1 MPRDSAWNYS
11 VNYSEPGTRLRV
23 SYLLP
28 MRSGCDLIGVMR
40 PGAVLFI
47 PFPIFM
53 TKPHML
59 ALFAGAALI
68 AILIGTL
75 RGEEMAPAV
84 RAILE
89 QHCLKCHSGDAPK
102 GDLTLE
108 PLLGEGGDKKA
119 APALW
124 GNVLEKIETNEMP
137 PKSKPRPS
145 EDEKRIAADWLEAK
159 ILAEKPAQ
167 RIAEGRVVLRRLNRV
182 EYENTV
188 RDLLGVTVRV
198 QELLPQDS
206 TAGGFDNVGEALH
219 TSSFLLARYLEA
231 AEEALDQAIAN
242 GPQPKVQKQH
252 VTLSEAYQV
261 RQNSEQVFRKGASG
275 RITMFSSS
283 HWQAATLFW
292 LDQRGRYRFRLSVS
306 AEQSGGKP
314 VVFSAHTSGGSDGP
328 KPKLAGYF
336 DAPADAPE
344 VIEFEAFMEP
354 KMSLTI
360 RPYGLA
366 TAQQIE
372 KSGKEKWGGP
382 GLAVDWVEME
392 GPLNESWPPPSHER
406 LFAGLKQAQ
415 AGSQNWG
422 LRVEVQPND
431 AGADAARILSAFARR
446 AFRRPVKD
454 DEIAPFTA
462 LAAKRISQ
470 GSTFEQAVRAGLAAV
485 MTSPEFLFL
494 RESPGRLDD
503 FALASRLSYF
513 LWSSMPDDALLS
525 LAEKGTLR
533 EPETLRGQVDRMLQ
547 SPKALAFTE
556 NFTGQWLRLREID
569 FTEPSGILYPEFDD
583 MLKVSMLREVHLFF
597 EELLRHDLSLTN
609 FLASDFSMLNGRL
622 AKHYGIPGVD
632 GWAFQRATLPP
643 GSHRGGLLT
652 MAAVLKVTANGTNT
666 SPVLRGAWV
675 LDRIFGRPPKP
686 PPPDAGTIE
695 PDIRGATTIREQLAK
710 HRRIETCAKCHVKI
724 DPPGSALENFDVIGG
739 WRDYYRSTGN
749 GKEVVLNGQ
758 RMHYLQGPA
767 VDAADVLPDGRKF
780 ADVDEFKQLLLTE
793 PETFARALTIKLLT
807 YGTGGLVEATDQRE
821 ITAILEKAKAKQWGF
836 RSLIHEIIQSPLFLE
851 K

>member
-1 MPRDSAWNYS
+1 
-11 VNYSEPGTRLRV
+11 
-23 SYLLP
+23 
-28 MRSGCDLIGVMR
+28 
-40 PGAVLFI
+40 
-47 PFPIFM
+47 M
-53 TKPHML
+53 TKPPIL
-59 ALFAGAALI
+59 TFIAGAAI
-68 AILIGTL
+68 IVTL
-75 RGEEMAPAV
+75 VAPVRGAEAAPAAV
-84 RAILE
+84 RAVFE
-89 QHCLKCHSGDAPK
+89 QHCVKCHSGEAPK

-108 PLLGEGGDKKA
+108 PLLHEDGDKKA
-119 APALW
+119 ALALW
-124 GNVLEKIETNEMP
+124 GKVLEKIETGEMP

-145 EDEKRIAADWLEAK
+145 ADEKRAAADWLEAK
-159 ILAEKPAQ
+159 ILAEKTSQ
-167 RIAEGRVVLRRLNRV
+167 RGAEGRVVLRRLNRV

-198 QELLPQDS
+198 RELLPQDS

-219 TSSFLLARYLEA
+219 TSSFLLERYLEA
-231 AEEALDQAIAN
+231 AEEALNQAIAN
-242 GPQPKVQKQH
+242 GPQPKVKKEHVSLAEAHQVKQ
-252 VTLSEAYQV
+252 SNE
-261 RQNSEQVFRKGASG
+261 RVFRKGANG

-283 HWQAATLFW
+283 AWQAATLFW

-314 VVFSAHTSGGSDGP
+314 VVFSAHTGGGSDGA
-328 KPKLAGYF
+328 KPELAGYF
-336 DAPADAPE
+336 DAPSGE
-344 VIEFEAFMEP
+344 SKVIEFEAFMEP
-354 KMSLTI
+354 RMSMTI

-366 TAQQIE
+366 TGQQVE
-372 KSGKEKWGGP
+372 KPDKEPWGGP

-392 GPLNESWPPPSHER
+392 GPLNDSWPPASHER
-406 LFAGLKQAQ
+406 LFAGLKQEK

-454 DEIAPFTA
+454 DELAPFAA
-462 LAAKRISQ
+462 LAAKRMSQ

-485 MTSPEFLFL
+485 MTSPDFLFL
-494 RESPGRLDD
+494 RETPGRLDD

-513 LWSSMPDDALLS
+513 LWSSMPDDELLS

-533 EPETLRGQVDRMLQ
+533 EPATLRAQVDRMLQ
-547 SPKALAFTE
+547 SPKAAAFTE

-569 FTEPSGILYPEFDD
+569 FTEPSGLYPEFDD

-632 GWAFQRATLPP
+632 GWAFQRVALPP
-643 GSHRGGLLT
+643 GCHRGGVLT

-695 PDIRGATTIREQLAK
+695 PDTRGATTMREQLAK
-710 HRRIETCAKCHVKI
+710 HRRTESCASCHVEI
-724 DPPGSALENFDVIGG
+724 DPPGFALENFDVIGG
-739 WRDYYRSTGN
+739 WRDHYRSTGN
-749 GKEVVLNGQ
+749 GKEVVIDGQ
-758 RMHYLQGPA
+758 RMRYLQGPA

-780 ADVDEFKQLLLTE
+780 ANVDEFKQLLLTE
-793 PETFARALTIKLLT
+793 PEAFARALTVNLLT

-821 ITAILEKAKAKQWGF
+821 ITAILEKAKAEQWGF
-836 RSLIHEIIQSPLFLE
+836 RSLLHEIIQSRLFLE